1 MKNLVICVYI
11 YICIYTYVCVYI
23 YIYIYIHMYVCIHII
38 YMLSVTWSN
47 SRQPGEAD
55 GQSMGKLYK
64 AGVLS
69 NNDSI
74 SL

>member
-11 YICIYTYVCVYI
+11 YTYVYIHTYVYI
-23 YIYIYIHMYVCIHII
+23 YIYTCMYVYIYI

>member
-1 MKNLVICVYI
+1 MC
-11 YICIYTYVCVYI
+11 
-23 YIYIYIHMYVCIHII
+23 IYIHMYIYIRMCIYIYTCMYVYIYI

>member
-1 MKNLVICVYI
+1 
-11 YICIYTYVCVYI
+11 
-23 YIYIYIHMYVCIHII
+23 
-38 YMLSVTWSN
+38 MLSVTWSN

-69 NNDSI
+69 NNDSNIIIVYLI
-74 SL
+74 SYFYSSVFY